1 MKYEGRL
8 MNLGTVDS
16 MNRTFAKDCV
26 LTVPDKV
33 PVCWNFNCKDISSV
47 IGNAEIFRDEEGLSC
62 KVNLTNEK
70 LISDEYYVG
79 GYYTNVKMHKEGTK
93 TVIDAATLASMSI
106 VLGPSDKSLIIRKC
120 KEEK

>member
-8 MNLGTVDS
+8 LNLGTVDS
-16 MNRTFAKDCV
+16 MNRIFAKDCV

-33 PVCWNFNCKDISSV
+33 PVCWNFNSNDMSSV
-47 IGNAEIFRDEEGLSC
+47 IGNAEIFRDEKGLSC

-70 LISDEYYVG
+70 LIDSEYFVG
-79 GYYTNVKMHKEGTK
+79 GYYTDVKLHKEGTK
-93 TVIDAATLASMSI
+93 AVIDAARLVSMSI
-106 VLGPSDKSLIIRKC
+106 TLGPSDKSLIIRKC